1 MIQMSINMS
10 MDKTN
15 YGIFVQLNTTKP
27 YKMIEELLTIWIYLK
42 IIELKKSDTK
52 ECILHFPFCMKF

>member
-1 MIQMSINMS
+1 MSINMS

-27 YKMIEELLTIWIYLK
+27 YKMIEELVTTWIYLK
-42 IIELKKSDTK
+42 IIKLS
-52 ECILHFPFCMKF
+52 